1 MKKKIYE
8 DYDPSKDTEHKQL
21 WGGRLA
27 GTRNEQI
34 QMAGQLAN
42 KTGKRVNI
50 NAISIVPDAPHKPT
64 DLFFVI
70 GWVLGVAFLL
80 IVLLGVAVSI
90 LAALT

>member
-8 DYDPSKDTEHKQL
+8 DYDPSKDIEHKEL
-21 WGGRLA
+21 WSGRLA

-50 NAISIVPDAPHKPT
+50 NAISIIPDSPDKPI
-64 DLFFVI
+64 DLVFVI
-70 GWVLGVAFLL
+70 GWVFGIGFLL
-80 IVLLGVAVSI
+80 IVLLGVAVTI
-90 LAALT
+90 IAALT